1 MARRLTHTN
10 EATMANRTVT
20 DVNGREWTCV
30 PTLTAAPGSAEP
42 MGKDVVL
49 TCSTPSVSEPVQL
62 TVGWQWESMSANGL
76 ARMLAAASPAPRE

>member
-1 MARRLTHTN
+1 MHDNT

-30 PTLTAAPGSAEP
+30 PTMTAAPGSVEP

-49 TCSTPSVSEPVQL
+49 MCSTPSVGEPVRL
-62 TVGWQWESMSANGL
+62 SVGWNWATIAPNGL
-76 ARMLAAASPAPRE
+76 ARMIALASPVPRQ

>member
-1 MARRLTHTN
+1 
-10 EATMANRTVT
+10 MANRTVT

-76 ARMLAAASPAPRE
+76 ARMLAAASPAPRD